1 MSSRLIE
8 DWVDVILAPTADPGW
23 LLRHEGYDAV
33 REQQVESRFAVS
45 NGFLGVRGSRAASRG
60 PVWVSWLRSLSWA
73 IWPRTFVAG
82 LFDTPD
88 VDPPTPTLV
97 PAPEWLRYRVSLEGE
112 PLFLRSG
119 ELLGHRRTLDLRRGI
134 LLTDWDQRD
143 PMGRTM
149 RLRSLRLVSLANRGL
164 GLHLAE
170 IDVDQP
176 VEITVDAW
184 LELLGAGLEPVRA
197 AKHLAVWRTARLGH
211 RLAVA
216 SAGAVHADGTI
227 VRPQVDGYLKGTWSW
242 VATPGKPAIFW
253 RLVAFERGEPRS
265 DPGELARR
273 NLARAR
279 RIGWPGVVSR
289 HAEAWA
295 RRWETA
301 DIAIEGDEA
310 AQRALRFAI
319 YHLIS
324 AANPGDDRVSI
335 GPRGLTGD
343 AYLGHVFWDTE
354 IFLLPFYTLTWP
366 DAARALLMYRYHTLP
381 AARAKAARLGYGG
394 ALYAWESANTGE
406 ETTPTHVVGP
416 DGLVIPILCG
426 TQEHHISAD
435 IAYAVWHYWQ
445 ATDDATFLLE
455 AGAEII
461 LETAR
466 FWASR
471 ARLQQDG
478 CFHIREVI
486 GPDEYHEGVDDNAF
500 TNRMAA
506 WNLERGVE
514 TVGLLRERWPGQ
526 WEQLAARLGLS
537 DAEVDSWGAA
547 AAAMY
552 TGQDSSTGF
561 IEQFA
566 GYFQLEPIDLS
577 TYEGRKVPM
586 DVVLGPQRT
595 RGSQVIK
602 QADVV
607 MLLALLPEQFD
618 RPTREANFNFYEPR
632 CGHGSSLSRGMH
644 ALVAARLGRMGP
656 AERYFLD
663 TAAID
668 LEDTTGTGAG
678 GVHMAALGGLWQAA
692 VFGFA
697 GLSLRDDGLALDPH
711 VPPAWRVLS
720 FRVQWRGR
728 QVYLRLESA
737 SRLVTARLERGDA
750 LSLHVG
756 GHTLVLEPWEPSSTY
771 WSDAVPRFERGSAPR
786 V

>member
-1 MSSRLIE
+1 MTAPETRLSRIE
-8 DWVDVILAPTADPGW
+8 DWVNVILAPTPEPGW
-23 LLRHEGYDAV
+23 LLRHEGYDAI
-33 REQQVESRFAVS
+33 REQQIESRFAVS

-60 PVWVSWLRSLSWA
+60 PVWVSWLRSLTWA

-88 VDPPTPTLV
+88 VDPPIPTLV
-97 PAPEWLRYRVSLEGE
+97 PAPEWLRYRVSIEGE
-112 PLFLRSG
+112 PLFLHSG
-119 ELLGHRRTLDLRRGI
+119 ELLAHRRTLDLRRGI

-164 GLHLAE
+164 GVHLAE

-176 VEITVDAW
+176 VQVTVDAW
-184 LELLGAGLEPVRA
+184 LELLGAALEPVRA
-197 AKHLAVWRTARLGH
+197 TKHLGVWRTARLGH

-216 SAGAVHADGTI
+216 SAGAIQVDGTI
-227 VRPQVDGYLKGTWSW
+227 VRPQADDYLKRTWSW

-253 RLVAFERGEPRS
+253 RLVAFARSEPRS
-265 DPGELARR
+265 DPGEAAQV

-279 RIGWPGVVSR
+279 RSGWPGVVAR

-319 YHLIS
+319 YHLVS
-324 AANPGDDRVSI
+324 AANPEDEHVSI

-354 IFLLPFYTLTWP
+354 IFLLPFYTLTAP

-381 AARAKAARLGYGG
+381 AARDKAARLGYRG

-406 ETTPTHVVGP
+406 ETTPTHIVGP
-416 DGLVIPILCG
+416 DGLVIRILCG
-426 TQEHHISAD
+426 LQEQHISAD
-435 IAYAVWHYWQ
+435 IAYAVWQYWQ
-445 ATDDATFLLE
+445 ATDDTQFLLE
-455 AGAEII
+455 AGAEIM

-471 ARLQQDG
+471 ASLEQDG

-486 GPDEYHEGVDDNAF
+486 GPDEYHESIDDNVF
-500 TNRMAA
+500 TNALA
-506 WNLERGVE
+506 VWNLERGVE
-514 TVGLLRERWPGQ
+514 IVGVLRQRWRTS
-526 WEQLAARLGLS
+526 WEQLAARLELT
-537 DAEVDSWGAA
+537 DTEVDGWRTAA
-547 AAAMY
+547 STMY
-552 TGQDSSTGF
+552 TGRSSRDG
-561 IEQFA
+561 ILEQFA

-577 TYEGRKVPM
+577 AYEGRKVPM
-586 DVVLGPQRT
+586 DVVLGPERT

-607 MLLALLPEQFD
+607 MLLALLPESFD
-618 RPTREANFNFYEPR
+618 RATTDANFGFYERR

-644 ALVAARLGRMGP
+644 ALVAARLGHLEL
-656 AERYFLD
+656 AQRYFLD
-663 TAAID
+663 TAGID
-668 LEDTTGTGAG
+668 LEDTTGTGSG

-697 GLSLRDDGLALDPH
+697 GLSLREDGLVLDPH
-711 VPPAWRVLS
+711 LPEAWRTVS

-728 QVYLRLESA
+728 QVYLRLEQSTQ
-737 SRLVTARLERGDA
+737 LITARLERGEP
-750 LSLHVG
+750 LNLHVG
-756 GHTLVLEPWEPSSTY
+756 STTEVLEPWEPSSIR
-771 WSDAVPRFERGSAPR
+771 WAAAEP
-786 V
+786 

>member
-1 MSSRLIE
+1 VSSRRIE
-8 DWVDVILAPTADPGW
+8 DWVDVILAPTAEPGW

-45 NGFLGVRGSRAASRG
+45 NGFVGVRGSRAASRG

-82 LFDTPD
+82 LFDIPD

-119 ELLGHRRTLDLRRGI
+119 ELLAHRRTLDLRRGI

-143 PMGRTM
+143 PKGRTM
-149 RLRSLRLVSLANRGL
+149 RLRSLRLVSLANRSL
-164 GLHLAE
+164 AMHLAE
-170 IDVDQP
+170 IDIDQP
-176 VEITVDAW
+176 AEVTLDAW
-184 LELLGAGLEPVRA
+184 LELLGAGLEPVRST
-197 AKHLAVWRTARLGH
+197 KHLAVWRTARMGH

-227 VRPQVDGYLKGTWSW
+227 IRPQVDGYLNGTWNW

-253 RLVAFERGEPRS
+253 RLVAFARGDARN
-265 DPGELARR
+265 DPGDAARVH
-273 NLARAR
+273 LARAR
-279 RIGWPGVVSR
+279 RIGWPNVVAR
-289 HAEAWA
+289 HADAWA

-310 AQRALRFAI
+310 AQGALRFAI

-324 AANPGDDRVSI
+324 AANPDDERVSI

-354 IFLLPFYTLTWP
+354 IFLLPFFTLTWP
-366 DAARALLMYRYHTLP
+366 EAARALLMYRYHTLP
-381 AARAKAARLGYGG
+381 AARAKAARLGFRG

-416 DGLVIPILCG
+416 DGLVIPILSG

-435 IAYAVWHYWQ
+435 IAYAVWQYWQ
-445 ATDDATFLLE
+445 ATDDNAFLLG
-455 AGAEII
+455 AGAEIM

-471 ARLQQDG
+471 ASLEQDG

-486 GPDEYHEGVDDNAF
+486 GPDEYHEAVDDNAF
-500 TNRMAA
+500 TNLLAA

-514 TVGLLRERWPGQ
+514 IVRLLRERWPGSMD
-526 WEQLAARLGLS
+526 ELATRLELG
-537 DAEVDSWGAA
+537 DAEVEGWRTIAS
-547 AAAMY
+547 AMY
-552 TGQDSSTGF
+552 TGLDSSIGVF
-561 IEQFA
+561 EQFA
-566 GYFQLEPIDLS
+566 GYFRLEPIDLS
-577 TYEGRKVPM
+577 AYEGRKVPM

-595 RGSQVIK
+595 RRSQVIK

-607 MLLALLPEQFD
+607 MLLALLPEHFD
-618 RPTREANFNFYEPR
+618 RATREANFDFYEPR

-644 ALVAARLGRMGP
+644 ALVAARLGQMAL

-678 GVHMAALGGLWQAA
+678 GVHMAALGALWQAA

-697 GLSLRDDGLALDPH
+697 GLSLREDGLALDPH
-711 VPPAWRVLS
+711 VPEAWRSLS
-720 FRVQWRGR
+720 FRVRWRGR
-728 QVYLRLESA
+728 QVYLRLE
-737 SRLVTARLERGDA
+737 RQTRVVTARLERGEP
-750 LSLHVG
+750 LRLQVG
-756 GHTLVLEPWEPSSTY
+756 SHTVVLQLWEPSSTY
-771 WSDAVPRFERGSAPR
+771 WSDAGPRFEHGSASR